1 MNWEALGAIA
11 EITGA
16 LAVVI
21 SLIYLANEVR
31 SGTRALKTTTRDS
44 SFQSLM
50 DWNHSVMSDPD
61 LAYIFQ
67 KGCHDYDSLK
77 ERERARLV
85 HVFYSF
91 FKMFEK
97 IYLHSLDGS
106 VDESVW
112 VHNKP
117 MLMAYATQPGARYYL
132 SLRSK
137 IFDPRF
143 WEILQDDAPSNIPA
157 GHVLARLDVES
168 P

>member
-1 MNWEALGAIA
+1 MNWEAIAAIA
-11 EITGA
+11 ELAGA

-21 SLIYLANEVR
+21 SLVYLASQVR
-31 SGTRALKTTTRDS
+31 SGTRTLKTTTRDS
-44 SFQSLM
+44 SFVSLM
-50 DWNHSVMSDPD
+50 DFNHAVMSDPD

-67 KGCHDYDSLK
+67 VGCHDYDALE

-97 IYLHSLDGS
+97 IYLHYLDGS

-117 MLMAYATQPGARYYL
+117 MLLAYAIQPGAKYYL
-132 SLRSK
+132 SLREK
-137 IFDPRF
+137 IFDPRY
-143 WEILQDDAPSNIPA
+143 WNLLQSATSSETPA
-157 GHVLARLDVES
+157 GHILSKLNVDN
-168 P
+168 

>member
-1 MNWEALGAIA
+1 MNWEAMAAIA
-11 EITGA
+11 ELSGA

-21 SLIYLANEVR
+21 SLVYLASQVR
-31 SGTRALKTTTRDS
+31 SGTRTLRTTTRDS
-44 SFQSLM
+44 SFVSLM
-50 DWNHSVMSDPD
+50 DFNHAVMSDPD

-67 KGCHDYDSLK
+67 VGCHDYDALE

-97 IYLHSLDGS
+97 IYLHFLDGS

-117 MLMAYATQPGARYYL
+117 MLLAYATQPGAKYYL
-132 SLRSK
+132 SMREK
-137 IFDPRF
+137 IFDPRY
-143 WEILQDDAPSNIPA
+143 WELLHGATSSETPA
-157 GHVLARLDVES
+157 GHILSKLNVDK
-168 P
+168 